1 MLKIITD
8 VDGVLLD
15 WFNGF
20 EKWITEVKGVKP
32 THDATPSM
40 YKLTDKYPFTSKE
53 IVKLIEEFNSSPY
66 FGELKPIDGSVEF
79 LKKLLEDNTK
89 EVAWLSAGSVAGQEE
104 LCFDMRANNLKE
116 CFGTDITGTL
126 LVMDTPKDAY
136 LEKYKEEM
144 GDSLVFIEDS
154 LSHAE
159 TAIKLGIRT
168 ILLGTT
174 YNNTKNKS
182 KLLYRAESWENIY
195 NIIDKIEKE
204 IEYMN
209 THVSR
214 TGQTAKHWK
223 YLKEKKA
230 TNPTYKHVSAEVSMI
245 PNPLGEM
252 LPPIPMV
259 SRPGNTYNIGRN
271 KAKREKKAMRRIQN
285 G

>member
-20 EKWITEVKGVKP
+20 EKWITEVKGIKP
-32 THDATPSM
+32 THGATPSM
-40 YKLTDKYPFTSKE
+40 YKLTDKYPFTSEE
-53 IVKLIEEFNSSPY
+53 IVKLIEEFNSSSY
-66 FGELKPIDGSVEF
+66 FGELDAIDGSVEF
-79 LKKLLEDNTK
+79 LKKLVEDDNM
-89 EVAWLSAGSVAGQEE
+89 EVAWLSAGSVEGQEDK
-104 LCFDMRANNLKE
+104 CFDMRSSNLKE
-116 CFGTDITGTL
+116 RFGTDIPGTL

-136 LEKYKEEM
+136 LLRYKEEM
-144 GDSLVFIEDS
+144 GDNLIFIEDS

-159 TAIKLGIRT
+159 SAIKLGIRT
-168 ILLGTT
+168 ILLNTT
-174 YNNTKNKS
+174 YNNTKTKS
-182 KLLYRAESWENIY
+182 KLLYRAKDWEDIY
-195 NIIDKIEKE
+195 NIIGNIEKD

-214 TGQTAKHWK
+214 TGQTAKRWK

-230 TNPTYKHVSAEVSMI
+230 TNPSYKHISAEVSMI

-252 LPPIPMV
+252 FPPIPMV
-259 SRPGNTYNIGRN
+259 TRPGNTYSVGRN